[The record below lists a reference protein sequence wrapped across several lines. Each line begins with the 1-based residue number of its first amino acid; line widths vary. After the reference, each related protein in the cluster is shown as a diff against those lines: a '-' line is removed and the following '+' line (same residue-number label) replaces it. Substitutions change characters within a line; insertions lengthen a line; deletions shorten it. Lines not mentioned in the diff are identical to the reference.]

1 MTPPASRPTID
12 AAGPTE
18 GRFVEPRSPWY
29 CLDLAESADQLDVD
43 LQRGLSDVEADRRR
57 ELTGPNEL
65 VGEPKRPWWKRLLD
79 QFRGVLIL
87 LLLGAAVISAA
98 VGDFKDPIVIGVVVV
113 INALLGFVQEQR
125 ADQAMEALSSMLTTQ
140 AQGTPGRLDRGDRL
154 RRRGARGSG
163 AAQVW
168 RPDSRGRSLREGEL
182 VVGGREHPHR

>member
-140 AQGTPGRLDRGDRL
+140 KKIKKNKKTKLNKK
-154 RRRGARGSG
+154 
-163 AAQVW
+163 
-168 RPDSRGRSLREGEL
+168 
-182 VVGGREHPHR
+182 

>member
-113 INALLGFVQEQR
+113 INALLGFVTETR
-125 ADQAMEALSSMLTTQ
+125 ADPAMGGRS
-140 AQGTPGRLDRGDRL
+140 GTPAPP
-154 RRRGARGSG
+154 ARGGGERAEKEKRGG
-163 AAQVW
+163 AGV
-168 RPDSRGRSLREGEL
+168 RGG
-182 VVGGREHPHR
+182 